1 MTTASALECPA
12 AKHAPRARLFR
23 SPLSRGTRRPRAF
36 CSLRMA
42 SSPQLARPDS
52 AMEDEL
58 DKSASPGPSTTPPPG
73 TRSLHVS
80 AVQLALKGED
90 RLLLRLGMTWADG
103 GSEATV
109 GEILSCARGDAGRSR
124 AHSII
129 PLDDASPPFPALFCV
144 FDGHNGA
151 TAAATAADELAS
163 ALAARL
169 PGPPPAS
176 ECAAD
181 ADAGA
186 AAAAAECSAAAAW
199 RGAVT
204 AALVGA
210 FYDVQVA
217 WAARGAVGGTTA
229 TAMLTA
235 GRLITV
241 ANVGDSLAV
250 VDTGAAVLSVC
261 ADHRIHNSKREQE
274 RVRSA
279 GGMVSRVAECGVG
292 PAPDSNSGLGPLR
305 VWPGGVANARALG
318 DFDVPPGLLLAA
330 PHITQVRLP
339 LDGGRI
345 IVASGGVWDSL
356 DVHRAAKTARSV
368 AACEAADRVLAAA
381 LRATG
386 GVPRDDVS
394 IVVVDVL
401 PRGVPSFAEA
411 CGRRLKRSASRRAA
425 LVARACQ
432 PTTTSAPAR
441 CGANRRPAHA
451 ARPPPNPP
459 NPPAPCLP
467 AAPPPRPPRATT
479 TAPPTAATPPCAPRS
494 RRLASRPPPPTARGR
509 GRSVGDLSAHGGGY
523 GPSVRGGRA
532 FWGATVGL
540 RSPSVDAEAASE
552 RDASTHSGSGAAG
565 LLTSTPSIPGGV
577 GGSSSRPRVETLL
590 SLDVAVLLGVVPAS
604 AADVSARD
612 TAHATWAPPPFCA
625 SLAAAADRAHA
636 MFAKRSGAVTRNLPA
651 AAANMTQHPGG
662 PADRGR
668 NARRRVP
675 PHRQRPHPRC
685 HGAPAGGAWC
695 GGRDGRPGGVGG
707 AGGTGEAHGEG
718 HGRRGSRHRRG
729 RRRRRNHGVPRAAR
743 PQRARGQDV
752 VNDGGDDW

>member
-1 MTTASALECPA
+1 MDSIADAS
-12 AKHAPRARLFR
+12 
-23 SPLSRGTRRPRAF
+23 TV
-36 CSLRMA
+36 
-42 SSPQLARPDS
+42 D
-52 AMEDEL
+52 
-58 DKSASPGPSTTPPPG
+58 DKSASPGPGTSPPPG

-80 AVQLALKGED
+80 AIQLALKGED
-90 RLLLRLGMTWADG
+90 RLLLRLGMAWAD
-103 GSEATV
+103 SATKTDATV
-109 GEILSCARGDAGRSR
+109 GDALLVSRGDAGRSR
-124 AHSII
+124 AHSIV
-129 PLDDASPPFPALFCV
+129 PLDGASPPAPALFCV

-151 TAAATAADELAS
+151 AAAATAADELAG

-199 RGAVT
+199 RGAVA

-210 FYDVQVA
+210 FCDVQVA

-229 TAMLTA
+229 TAVLSA

-274 RVRSA
+274 RVRAA

-292 PAPDSNSGLGPLR
+292 PAPDSTSGLGPLR

-330 PHITQVRLP
+330 PHVTQVRLP
-339 LDGGRI
+339 LDGGRV
-345 IVASGGVWDSL
+345 IVASDGVWDSL

-394 IVVVDVL
+394 IIVVDVL

-411 CGRRLKRSASRRAA
+411 CGRRLKRSASRRPA
-425 LVARACQ
+425 LVAA
-432 PTTTSAPAR
+432 
-441 CGANRRPAHA
+441 G
-451 ARPPPNPP
+451 
-459 NPPAPCLP
+459 LP
-467 AAPPPRPPRATT
+467 ADDDPSASARRRQPSPSARGPATPQPAQPSRSLFACCSAPPPTTGDDDGTAHGSDAALRAAFEAAGESP
-479 TAPPTAATPPCAPRS
+479 APDRS
-494 RRLASRPPPPTARGR
+494 RRGR
-509 GRSVGDLSAHGGGY
+509 DPSVHGGGY
-523 GPSVRGGRA
+523 CPSVRGGRA
-532 FWGATVGL
+532 FWGATMGS

-552 RDASTHSGSGAAG
+552 RDASTHSGSAAAG

-604 AADVSARD
+604 VADVSARD
-612 TAHATWAPPPFCA
+612 AAHATWAPPPFCA
-625 SLAAAADRAHA
+625 ALSAAADRAHA
-636 MFAKRSGAVTRNLPA
+636 MFAKRSGAVTRSLP
-651 AAANMTQHPGG
+651 AAANMTQHPVSQPTAVEKPGG
-662 PADRGR
+662 AFRRSGSGPTPVVTVPPLAERGGGDVTAALAASLAPAQA
-668 NARRRVP
+668 ARAVRAEGGVPGVDAVGCGAATAASLERRV
-675 PHRQRPHPRC
+675 HS
-685 HGAPAGGAWC
+685 
-695 GGRDGRPGGVGG
+695 GRV
-707 AGGTGEAHGEG
+707 AKT
-718 HGRRGSRHRRG
+718 
-729 RRRRRNHGVPRAAR
+729 
-743 PQRARGQDV
+743 
-752 VNDGGDDW
+752 